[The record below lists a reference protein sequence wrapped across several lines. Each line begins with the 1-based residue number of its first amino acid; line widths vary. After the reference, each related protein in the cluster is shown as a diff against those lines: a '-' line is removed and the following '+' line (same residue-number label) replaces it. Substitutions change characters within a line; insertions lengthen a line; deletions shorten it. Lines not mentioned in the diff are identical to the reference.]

1 MPVRDAVTVPAAK
14 SPEASRAT
22 IAEAVFASVAVVA
35 ELETLPTVEI
45 VASFVSTI
53 AAEALMS
60 ALTIVASA
68 IIVDV
73 TVPLGRVTVPVKVG
87 EARFALRSRAVC
99 WAVDTGLFASEVLS
113 TLARPTSP
121 LTRPVGAVIEAP
133 VGIVTVPVN
142 VGEARLALRSRAVCV
157 AVETGLLASLVL
169 SAFPKPT
176 SPLTKPEGEVIVLL
190 VNVCEPVVVTR
201 IDVSAMP

>member
-1 MPVRDAVTVPAAK
+1 MLALPVRDAVTVPAAK

-73 TVPLGRVTVPVKVG
+73 TVPLGRITVPVKVG
-87 EARFALRSRAVC
+87 EAR
-99 WAVDTGLFASEVLS
+99 
-113 TLARPTSP
+113 
-121 LTRPVGAVIEAP
+121 
-133 VGIVTVPVN
+133 
-142 VGEARLALRSRAVCV
+142 LALRSSAVC
-157 AVETGLLASLVL
+157 
-169 SAFPKPT
+169 
-176 SPLTKPEGEVIVLL
+176 
-190 VNVCEPVVVTR
+190 
-201 IDVSAMP
+201 